1 MKTLYLLRHAKSSWK
16 DEGVEDIERP
26 LKKRGHFQA
35 DLMSDHLS
43 SLIPP
48 PQFVLCSP
56 ADRARK
62 TLDYFLEVWP
72 MKKSSIFFA
81 EELYLAQPKTLF
93 KAVKAIKPSSDIA
106 MIVGHNPGLTD
117 FASKLLTSENEDI
130 DTFRT
135 CTFVQI
141 DFDVKNWNEIK
152 KNTGKLKLNLRPKN
166 LEG

>member
-16 DEGVEDIERP
+16 DESLEDMDRP

-56 ADRARK
+56 AERARK

-81 EELYLAQPKTLF
+81 DELYLAQPKTLF
-93 KAVKAIKPSSDIA
+93 KALKAMKPASDIA

-117 FASKLLTSENEDI
+117 FASKLLTPENEDI

-135 CTFVQI
+135 CAFVQI
-141 DFDVKNWNEIK
+141 DFEVKSWEEIVAHS
-152 KNTGKLKLNLRPKN
+152 GKLKLNLRPKN